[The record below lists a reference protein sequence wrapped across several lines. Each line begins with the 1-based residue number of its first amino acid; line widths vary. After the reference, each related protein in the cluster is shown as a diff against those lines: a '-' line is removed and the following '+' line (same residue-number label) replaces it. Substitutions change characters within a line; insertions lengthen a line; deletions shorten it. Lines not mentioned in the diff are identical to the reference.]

1 MTNSGSVLWTGGT
14 FYVRNNN
21 SGKLG
26 RVVNRGLWQMQ
37 GDLDLAQWYGNA
49 LEVFVNNGNF
59 RKSNG
64 TGVGIFSVGLQNQFG
79 VVDVQSG
86 TLRFDRGQQLDG
98 LFITAASTVIQ
109 FNAGTFTYTALTQLT
124 GTGQYQLTG
133 VATLLGLLDYLPNL
147 KLLGG
152 SVGLSPSYQTN
163 GNIVRLDLDG
173 SALIGTHRVTGL
185 LNLNL
190 GSLAGS
196 VTIASNAVL
205 NWNSGTVT
213 AAGALTVESNKW
225 SIWGLAAPNP

>member
-1 MTNSGSVLWTGGT
+1 M
-14 FYVRNNN
+14 
-21 SGKLG
+21 
-26 RVVNRGLWQMQ
+26 
-37 GDLDLAQWYGNA
+37 
-49 LEVFVNNGNF
+49 
-59 RKSNG
+59 
-64 TGVGIFSVGLQNQFG
+64 
-79 VVDVQSG
+79 
-86 TLRFDRGQQLDG
+86 
-98 LFITAASTVIQ
+98 IQ
-109 FNAGTFTYTALTQLT
+109 FNTGTFTYTALTQLT

-213 AAGALTVESNKW
+213 AAGALTVESNGVVNIGAGGTKSVNGAHGQLRNGDLDEW
-225 SIWGLAAPNP
+225 NVLREKQQLGKSGECPESGFVADAR